1 MSHEFLVGEWIVQPQ
16 QNTISR
22 NGTSVRLE
30 PKIMSLLVFLAENAS
45 EVVSKDRLLET
56 IWADTFVT
64 EQVLK
69 VAVSELRKALG
80 DNARQPRYI
89 NTVPKKGYQ
98 LIAETGPL
106 NANGGPNLPPSQET
120 SVPAPSRL
128 GSRFWILTVIAL
140 VLIGAAGI
148 LKFAFESNP
157 PPPAGKS
164 KAINSVAVLPL
175 KNITDDRT
183 EEFFADG
190 LTEAITTDLAEL
202 KPLRVISASSM
213 RRYKNADK
221 PLGQISQELNV
232 DSLLEGSVLRSG
244 ERIRLTIRLVNAA
257 DGQNILAKTYERDL
271 KDVLKIQAELSAD
284 IAQQVELK
292 LVPQKAPS
300 QVNPQAYEAYLKG
313 RFFWNKRQVENI
325 EKSIGYFEQAI
336 ALEPAQALFHS
347 GLADAYILLAF
358 YHPSGDQDYYQK
370 AKDAA
375 QRALALDATLAE
387 AHTSLAAVLHK
398 HELDWGGAEREFQ
411 KAIELNPNYPTAHQ
425 WYAIYLIS
433 KGEDEKA
440 VAEIDRA
447 LELDPLS
454 LVMRTDRGWILYVC
468 RRYDES
474 IAQLRQTIELDPSFG
489 AYYFLILAY
498 GQSGM
503 RHEAVAEANTALAHW
518 RAPEYLA
525 LLSYAQALAGNREAA
540 IATLKELKKTPGDRT
555 PVYETA
561 LAYSALGD
569 KQKAL
574 DFLERVP
581 LENSSWQAFLKT
593 QPELSDLHSEPRFQG
608 LLRRIGF

>member
-1 MSHEFLVGEWIVQPQ
+1 MSHEFSVGEWIVRPQ
-16 QNTISR
+16 QNVISR

-30 PKIMSLLVFLAENAS
+30 PKIMSLLLFLAENSS
-45 EVVSKDRLLET
+45 EVVSKERLLET

-106 NANGGPNLPPSQET
+106 NAGGGSNPPASKET
-120 SVPAPSRL
+120 PVLAPSRL
-128 GSRFWILTVIAL
+128 GGRFWILTVIAL
-140 VLIGAAGI
+140 VMTGAVVI
-148 LKFAFESNP
+148 LKFASESNP
-157 PPPAGKS
+157 PPSAVKP

-175 KNITDDRT
+175 KNVTGDQA

-190 LTEAITTDLAEL
+190 LTEAIITDLAEL

-213 RRYKNADK
+213 MRYKDGDK
-221 PLGQISQELNV
+221 QLGQISRELNV

-271 KDVLKIQAELSAD
+271 KDILKIQAELSSD
-284 IAQQVELK
+284 IAQQVQLK
-292 LVPQKAPS
+292 LAPPKTPS

-325 EKSIGYFEQAI
+325 EKSLGYFEQAI
-336 ALEPAQALFHS
+336 ALEPGQGLFHS

-358 YHPSGDQDYYQK
+358 YSPSGDKDYYRK
-370 AKDAA
+370 AKDSA
-375 QRALALDATLAE
+375 QRALALDETLAE

-398 HELDWGGAEREFQ
+398 HELDWAGAEREFQ
-411 KAIELNPNYPTAHQ
+411 EAIKLNPNYPTAHQ
-425 WYAIYLIS
+425 WYAIYLVS
-433 KGEDEKA
+433 KGEYEKA
-440 VAEIDRA
+440 VAEIDTA
-447 LELDPLS
+447 LGLDPLS
-454 LVMRTDRGWILYVC
+454 LIMRTDRGWILYVC
-468 RRYDES
+468 RRYEES

-498 GQSGM
+498 GQNGM
-503 RHEAVAEANTALAHW
+503 RHEAIAEANKALARW

-525 LLSYAQALAGNREAA
+525 LLSYAQALAGEREAA
-540 IATLKELKKTPGDRT
+540 MATLQELKKSPTDRT
-555 PVYETA
+555 PIYETA

-574 DFLERVP
+574 DLLERVP
-581 LENSSWQAFLKT
+581 LEGSSWQAFLKT

-608 LLRRIGF
+608 LLRRIGL

>member
-1 MSHEFLVGEWIVQPQ
+1 MNHEFSVGEWIVQPR
-16 QNTISR
+16 QNIISR
-22 NGTSVRLE
+22 NGTRVRLE
-30 PKIMSLLVFLAENAS
+30 PKIMSLLVFLAENSS
-45 EVVSKDRLLET
+45 EVVSKDKLLET
-56 IWADTFVT
+56 IWGGTFVT

-98 LIAETGPL
+98 LIAEIGPV
-106 NANGGPNLPPSQET
+106 NDSGGSNPPAPKET
-120 SVPAPSRL
+120 SVPAWPRW
-128 GSRFWILTVIAL
+128 GSRFWILTAIAL
-140 VLIGAAGI
+140 VIIGAVGI
-148 LKFAFESNP
+148 FKFAFESNP
-157 PPPAGKS
+157 PPSVVKS

-175 KNITDDRT
+175 KNLTDDRT

-190 LTEAITTDLAEL
+190 LTEAISTDLAEL
-202 KPLRVISASSM
+202 KPLRVISPSSM
-213 RRYKNADK
+213 MRYKNADK
-221 PLGQISQELNV
+221 PLEQISQELNV
-232 DSLLEGSVLRSG
+232 ESLLEGSVLRSG
-244 ERIRLTIRLVNAA
+244 ERIRLTIRLINAA
-257 DGQNILAKTYERDL
+257 DGQNMLAKTYERDL
-271 KDVLKIQAELSAD
+271 KDILKIQAELSSD
-284 IAQQVELK
+284 IAQQVQLK
-292 LVPQKAPS
+292 LVPQKAQS
-300 QVNPQAYEAYLKG
+300 QVDPQAYETYLKG
-313 RFFWNKRQVENI
+313 RYFWNKREVENI

-336 ALEPAQALFHS
+336 ALEPGQGLFHS

-358 YHPSGDQDYYQK
+358 YSPSGDKDYYQK
-370 AKDAA
+370 AKDSA
-375 QRALALDATLAE
+375 QRALALDETLAE

-398 HELDWGGAEREFQ
+398 HELDWEGAQREFQ

-433 KGEDEKA
+433 KGEYVKA
-440 VAEIDRA
+440 VAEIDKA

-454 LVMRTDRGWILYVC
+454 LIMRTDRGWILYVG
-468 RRYDES
+468 RRYEES

-498 GQSGM
+498 GQNGM
-503 RHEAVAEANTALAHW
+503 RHEAVAEANKALARQ

-525 LLSYAQALAGNREAA
+525 LLSYAQALAGNRDAA
-540 IATLKELKKTPGDRT
+540 MATLKELKKTPGDRT

-561 LAYSALGD
+561 VAYSALGD

-581 LENSSWQAFLKT
+581 LESSSWQAFLKT
-593 QPELSDLHSEPRFQG
+593 QPELADLHSEPRFQG